1 MKISNLNLFRI
12 LIQGLEMPKIKLPTT
27 KVLNEALT
35 FDDVLL
41 LPRKS
46 NILPRQVDVTTR
58 FTRNLKLNIPLVSAS
73 MDTVTESELAIALA
87 REGGIG
93 ILHKN
98 MSIEQQAHQVDLVK
112 RSESGMILQPITMNV
127 NGTVGD
133 AISLMNKYKISGIP
147 ILNEN
152 NQLIGIVTNRDLRFE
167 TDLKLTIASVMT
179 VKIITTP
186 AGTTLEQAERIL
198 QKFKI
203 EKLPVIDRNG
213 RLKGLI
219 TVKDIQ
225 KKKKH
230 PHACKDNHGRL
241 RVGAGVGITK
251 DTVERVS
258 ALTNA
263 QVDVVVVDT
272 AHGHS
277 LGVMQMVKQIKK
289 KFPELELIAG
299 NVATSDATRD
309 LIKAGVDAVKVG
321 IGPGSICT
329 TRVVTGVG
337 VPQVTAIYE
346 CSKAAAKSGVPIIAD
361 GGIKQTGDIAKAIA
375 AGADSVMIG
384 GLFAGTEES
393 PGEKIIYEG
402 RSFKVYRG
410 MGSIAAMEKGSKDRY
425 FQDVEED
432 FQKLVPEGIEGRVPY
447 KGHLA
452 DIVYQ
457 MIGGLR
463 SAMGYCGVKNLGD
476 LKKHAQFIRI
486 TDAGR
491 RESHPHD
498 IDITIESPNYRL

>member
-1 MKISNLNLFRI
+1 MKKKFI
-12 LIQGLEMPKIKLPTT
+12 GKIKKFLP
-27 KVLNEALT
+27 EALT

-46 NILPRQVDVTTR
+46 NILPREVDVTTKL
-58 FTRNLKLNIPLVSAS
+58 TRNLKLNIPIVSAA

-87 REGGIG
+87 RQGGIG

-98 MSIEQQAHQVDLVK
+98 MTIEQQAQQVDLVK

-133 AISLMNKYKISGIP
+133 ALLLMNKYKISGIP

-167 TDLKLTIASVMT
+167 TDLKLPIASVMT
-179 VKIITTP
+179 VKIITAP

-230 PHACKDNHGRL
+230 PNACKDTHGRL
-241 RVGAGVGITK
+241 RVGAGVGIAS
-251 DTVERVS
+251 DTIERVS
-258 ALTNA
+258 ALINA
-263 QVDVVVVDT
+263 QVDVIVVDT

-277 LGVMQMVKQIKK
+277 GGVIQMVKQIKK
-289 KFPELELIAG
+289 KFPDVDLVAG
-299 NVATSDATRD
+299 NVATSEATHD
-309 LIKAGVDAVKVG
+309 LIKADVDAVKVG

-337 VPQVTAIYE
+337 VPQITAIYE
-346 CSKAAAKSGVPIIAD
+346 CSKAAANSGIPIIAD
-361 GGIKQTGDIAKAIA
+361 GGIKQTGDIVKAIA

-393 PGEKIIYEG
+393 PGDKMIYEG
-402 RSFKVYRG
+402 RSYKVYRG
-410 MGSIAAMEKGSKDRY
+410 MGSIAAMQKGSKDRY
-425 FQDVEED
+425 FQDVEEEI
-432 FQKLVPEGIEGRVPY
+432 QKLVPEGIEGRVPY
-447 KGHLA
+447 RGDLA
-452 DIVYQ
+452 DIVFQ

-463 SAMGYCGVKNLGD
+463 SGMGYCGVKNIEE
-476 LKKHAQFIRI
+476 LKQKSQFIRI
-486 TDAGR
+486 TDAGM

-498 IDITIESPNYRL
+498 IDITKESPNYRL